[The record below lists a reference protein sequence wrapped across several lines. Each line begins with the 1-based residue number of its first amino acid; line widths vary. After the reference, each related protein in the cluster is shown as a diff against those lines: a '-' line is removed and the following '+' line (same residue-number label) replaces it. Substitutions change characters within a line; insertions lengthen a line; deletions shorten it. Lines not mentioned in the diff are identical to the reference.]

1 MTLANQ
7 LTMLRMALAI
17 IVFGSLMTDSSLMHL
32 VALATF
38 IAAVVTDWVDGFIAR
53 RTNTVSAFGKVAD
66 PIADKVL
73 VLGALIALLRIP
85 KLDIPLWGVFLIIAR
100 DLVIGGIRVLLSSQ
114 GKIMAADR
122 WGKLK
127 TGFQC
132 GSVMGMIVLLA
143 VMERAQVPAWVM
155 RLPYILTVI
164 CVVMTWFSAVMYLR
178 QSRPT
183 LEKTWG

>member
-1 MTLANQ
+1 MTLANR
-7 LTMLRMALAI
+7 LTLLRMALAL
-17 IVFGSLMTDSSLMHL
+17 IVFGCLMTDSNALHL
-32 VALATF
+32 AALGF
-38 IAAVVTDWVDGFIAR
+38 FVAAVVTDWVDGYVAR
-53 RTNTVSAFGKVAD
+53 STNTVSAFGKVAD

-73 VLGALIALLRIP
+73 ILGALIALLRI
-85 KLDIPLWGVFLIIAR
+85 KALDIPPWGVFLILAR

-132 GSVMGMIVLLA
+132 GSVLGMLVLLT
-143 VMERAQVPAWVM
+143 VMERVQVPAWVLL
-155 RLPYILTVI
+155 LPYHLTVL

-178 QSRPT
+178 QSFPT

>member
-7 LTMLRMALAI
+7 LTMLRMALALV
-17 IVFGSLMTDSSLMHL
+17 VFGSLMTDSNLMHL
-32 VALATF
+32 AALGFF
-38 IAAVVTDWVDGFIAR
+38 IAAVVTDWVDGYVAR
-53 RTNTVSAFGKVAD
+53 STNTVSAFGKVAD
-66 PIADKVL
+66 PIADKIL
-73 VLGALIALLRIP
+73 ILGALIALLRTRE
-85 KLDIPLWGVFLIIAR
+85 LDIPLWGVFLIIAR

-132 GSVMGMIVLLA
+132 GSVLGMIVLLV
-143 VMERAQVPAWVM
+143 VMERMRVPGWVL
-155 RLPYILTVI
+155 RLPYHLTVL
-164 CVVMTWFSAVMYLR
+164 CVAMTWFSAVMYLR
-178 QSRPT
+178 QSLST